1 MFHSHMWASELNY
14 VTRLVIGQ
22 YFGQLAEWTNQRPG
36 HILRTVG
43 CGVHG
48 VEGAGGVLSTTC
60 AAAGGAAHR
69 ASGVPAHNSGG
80 DARSCGCGC
89 STSAIDTTKGCV
101 TDASKVRSGGHST
114 NGARAQS
121 IWHTVLVTSRI
132 IFLGNAERT
141 QTSVEVITA
150 GATLNIGLCLG
161 IPTKIERR
169 HPSVHTSGTC
179 GKCGAGSCGCSLIV
193 VASAFQSTATSSIAR
208 TALPA

>member
-60 AAAGGAAHR
+60 AAAGGAAHGAR
-69 ASGVPAHNSGG
+69 GVPALSSTG
-80 DARSCGCGC
+80 DARSCSCGCGCRSGCCGSCSC

-101 TDASKVRSGGHST
+101 TDASKVRS
-114 NGARAQS
+114 
-121 IWHTVLVTSRI
+121 
-132 IFLGNAERT
+132 
-141 QTSVEVITA
+141 
-150 GATLNIGLCLG
+150 C
-161 IPTKIERR
+161 
-169 HPSVHTSGTC
+169 
-179 GKCGAGSCGCSLIV
+179 
-193 VASAFQSTATSSIAR
+193 
-208 TALPA
+208 